1 MSRIGTDEH
10 LTKELLGTSR
20 PKNEADVADVA
31 AFRRLQRGK
40 EYIGNRK
47 TPRKNEGLLGCSRR
61 TTLRR
66 EQCDVYY

>member
-20 PKNEADVADVA
+20 PKNGADVA

-40 EYIGNRK
+40 EYTETGR
-47 TPRKNEGLLGCSRR
+47 PLERMMDC
-61 TTLRR
+61 
-66 EQCDVYY
+66 

>member
-20 PKNEADVADVA
+20 PKNGADVA

-40 EYIGNRK
+40 EYTETGRPLERM
-47 TPRKNEGLLGCSRR
+47 TDC
-61 TTLRR
+61 
-66 EQCDVYY
+66 